1 VVVAVRHLLPDDGV
15 ERPPRRRHA
24 PRVQQRVDANVYLPP
39 FVKRQF
45 VVPLLPRREGHDVG
59 GGGVLA
65 DVIAAVVLLGRMVT
79 GYRGAQ
85 RPLDV
90 YLGYGGG
97 IVIVVRMRIG
107 WLGFVVVVT
116 MMIGMMIH
124 SSVCG
129 VCLFP
134 YPR

>member
-1 VVVAVRHLLPDDGV
+1 V
-15 ERPPRRRHA
+15 
-24 PRVQQRVDANVYLPP
+24 
-39 FVKRQF
+39 
-45 VVPLLPRREGHDVG
+45 
-59 GGGVLA
+59 

-129 VCLFP
+129 VSLFVPLSSLSIRCVVFFPIGYQSGCAYRYNKLSTISHHLFP
-134 YPR
+134 SLYYLC

>member
-1 VVVAVRHLLPDDGV
+1 M
-15 ERPPRRRHA
+15 
-24 PRVQQRVDANVYLPP
+24 
-39 FVKRQF
+39 
-45 VVPLLPRREGHDVG
+45 
-59 GGGVLA
+59 LA
-65 DVIAAVVLLGRMVT
+65 DVIAAVVLLSRMVT

-129 VCLFP
+129 VCLFL
-134 YPR
+134 YPRYLSVVFSLSVIREDALIDTTAFSRHLFPSIYSLC